1 MASAFPT
8 PPGSFEIENDV
19 NQVHVSMSTTFYPR
33 EMDPSDFMIIS
44 SDRVFF
50 AVHKQVLLQRS
61 VNRFGNLLGPSE
73 DSLSCSVEEH
83 SSVMNLILHAFYD
96 YDPTNY
102 RPTLDQ
108 LANMLIGLN
117 TYGLPVTGPVAP
129 GKPLYNLL
137 LSTALSFPLD
147 TFALV
152 CQHHLESLAVE
163 ISHHLI
169 SIPLHNLSDEQ
180 CLSMGPVYL
189 RRLVFL
195 HLGRTER
202 LKKLLKGP
210 PEGHPP
216 TKQCDTFNQKRE
228 LKDAWEDAAGTLAW
242 EANANTPVSLLHS
255 TFLSIADRLTCS
267 DCRTSAKE
275 RIRKLIVDWTNVKT
289 TI

>member
-1 MASAFPT
+1 
-8 PPGSFEIENDV
+8 
-19 NQVHVSMSTTFYPR
+19 
-33 EMDPSDFMIIS
+33 
-44 SDRVFF
+44 
-50 AVHKQVLLQRS
+50 
-61 VNRFGNLLGPSE
+61 
-73 DSLSCSVEEH
+73 
-83 SSVMNLILHAFYD
+83 MNLILHAFYD

-108 LANMLIGLN
+108 LANMLTGLN
-117 TYGLPVTGPVAP
+117 TYGLPVTEPVAP

-137 LSTALSFPLD
+137 LSTALSHPLD
-147 TFALV
+147 TYALV

-202 LKKLLKGP
+202 LKKLLKDLP
-210 PEGHPP
+210 DGHPP
-216 TKQCDTFNQKRE
+216 TRQCDAVDQKRD
-228 LKDAWEDAAGTLAW
+228 LKGAWEAAAATLAW
-242 EANANTPVSLLHS
+242 EANANTPVSLIQS
-255 TFLSIADRLTCS
+255 TFLPVADRLTCS
-267 DCRTSAKE
+267 ECRTSAKE
-275 RIRKLIVDWTNVKT
+275 RIRKLIVDWTTVKS